1 MAAGVLLAT
10 LLGWE
15 ARRVV
20 APSDSPF
27 SHVNTGAHDAA
38 RFRGDGAELWVR
50 REGPTASIGLE
61 DADTCDA

>member
-1 MAAGVLLAT
+1 MATDVLLAA
-10 LLGWE
+10 LLGRE

-20 APSDSPF
+20 APGDLPF
-27 SHVNTGAHDAA
+27 SHVNIGAHDPAG
-38 RFRGDGAELWVR
+38 FRGDGSELWVR